1 MTATEMDPYKLV
13 DVTSVEVLHDHVVRL
28 GFSDGCVGEI
38 DLGPKLRGPIF
49 DPITADY
56 DLFCKVST
64 DLEPGTIAWPNGADL
79 APEVLHFEAVDACP
93 DPHTADE
100 PIPTFTVDLD
110 RPDLD
115 LIQKLLGQELERL
128 EAEGY
133 DINRDWQ
140 AGEVASLIVDLV
152 DQVADQPGDIATPNL
167 AESLRATMDEAMAS
181 RDWYRKAL
189 AGDAATDG

>member
-49 DPITADY
+49 EPITADY

-93 DPHTADE
+93 DPHPADE
-100 PIPTFTVDLD
+100 PIPTFTVELD
-110 RPDLD
+110 RPELD
-115 LIQKLLGQELERL
+115 LIQKLLSQELERL
-128 EAEGY
+128 RAQGF

-140 AGEVASLIVDLV
+140 AGEVATLVVDLA
-152 DQVADQPGDIATPNL
+152 DQVMAQEGDIADRDL
-167 AESLRATMDEAMAS
+167 IEQLRAQMDEAMAS
-181 RDWYRKAL
+181 KDWYRK
-189 AGDAATDG
+189 TVR